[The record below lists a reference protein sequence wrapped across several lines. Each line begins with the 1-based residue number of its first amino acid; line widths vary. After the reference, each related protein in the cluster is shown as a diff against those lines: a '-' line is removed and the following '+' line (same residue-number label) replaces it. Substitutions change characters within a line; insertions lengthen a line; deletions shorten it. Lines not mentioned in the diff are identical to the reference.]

1 MYSYYFSTEYIF
13 RATFPFILRQIV
25 YKLLKMKKLTY
36 LTFSLFSIFSFAQEV
51 STERVQTVLA
61 TLASDEMKGREI
73 GTAENDNAANY
84 IAKLFKENNL
94 DFCTGNSYL
103 VPFEYKGK
111 TVYNVCGV
119 KKGKTEKFL
128 GFSGHF
134 DHIGTSNNLKD
145 NIYNGADDDA
155 SGITT
160 LVGIA
165 DYFKNKKPEFS
176 LVFMAFNGEEK
187 GMLGSRAISK
197 DENLNPIYDKMTAL
211 FNFEMVATESAFGK
225 NALFMTGDEFSDL
238 DELFNKNAA
247 NGLKINPDPY
257 ASEQLFYRSDNVS
270 FVKKKII
277 AHSFSTV
284 DMTKATHYHHEN
296 DDVNVVDFENLTT
309 IINNFGKTL
318 DKLSP
323 KNFEPK
329 YNDKVK
335 F

>member
-1 MYSYYFSTEYIF
+1 
-13 RATFPFILRQIV
+13 
-25 YKLLKMKKLTY
+25 MKKLTY

-51 STERVQTVLA
+51 STERLQTVLS

-94 DFCTGNSYL
+94 EYCTGNSYL
-103 VPFEYKGK
+103 VPFDYKGK
-111 TVYNVCGV
+111 TAYNVCGV

-134 DHIGTSNNLKD
+134 DHIGTSNNPQD

-296 DDVNVVDFENLTT
+296 DDIHVVDFNNLTT

-323 KNFEPK
+323 KNFAPK
-329 YNDKVK
+329 YNDKVR

>member
-1 MYSYYFSTEYIF
+1 MI
-13 RATFPFILRQIV
+13 P
-25 YKLLKMKKLTY
+25 MKKITY
-36 LTFSLFSIFSFAQEV
+36 LAFSFFSVITFAQEV
-51 STERVQTVLA
+51 SKERINTVIS
-61 TLASDEMKGREI
+61 TLSSDEMKGREI
-73 GTAENDNAANY
+73 GTVENDNAANY

-94 DFCTGNSYL
+94 EYCTGNSYL
-103 VPFEYKGK
+103 IPFDYKGK

-119 KKGKTEKFL
+119 KKGKTDKYL

-134 DHIGTSNNLKD
+134 DHIGTNNKSGD

-165 DYFKNKKPEFS
+165 DYFRNKKPEFS
-176 LVFMAFNGEEK
+176 MLFMAFNGEEK
-187 GMLGSRAISK
+187 GMLGSQAISK
-197 DENLNPIYDKMTAL
+197 DKNLDPIYNNLYAL
-211 FNFEMVATESAFGK
+211 FNFEMVATESEFGK

-238 DELFNKNAA
+238 DELFNQNAA
-247 NGLKINPDPY
+247 EGLKIHPDPY
-257 ASEQLFYRSDNVS
+257 AAEQLFYRSDNVS

-277 AHSFSTV
+277 AHSISTA
-284 DMTKATHYHHEN
+284 DMSKIKHYHQVN
-296 DDVNVVDFENLTT
+296 DDVNVVDFDNLTQ

-323 KNFEPK
+323 KNFAPK

-335 F
+335 FN

>member
-1 MYSYYFSTEYIF
+1 
-13 RATFPFILRQIV
+13 
-25 YKLLKMKKLTY
+25 MKKLTY
-36 LTFSLFSIFSFAQEV
+36 LTLSLFSIFTFAQEV
-51 STERVQTVLA
+51 SQERIKNVLS

-73 GTAENDNAANY
+73 GTQENENAANY

-94 DFCTGNSYL
+94 EYCTGNSYL
-103 VPFEYKGK
+103 VPFNYKGK
-111 TVYNVCGV
+111 TAYNVCGI
-119 KKGKTEKFL
+119 KKGKTDKYL

-134 DHIGTSNNLKD
+134 DHIGTSNNPKD

-165 DYFKNKKPEFS
+165 DYFKKKNPEFS
-176 LVFMAFNGEEK
+176 MVFIAFNGEEK
-187 GMLGSRAISK
+187 GMLGSRAISTDK
-197 DENLNPIYDKMTAL
+197 NLDKIYENMTAL

-238 DELFNKNAA
+238 DELFNENAV
-247 NGLKINPDPY
+247 NGLKVNPDPY
-257 ASEQLFYRSDNVS
+257 AAQQLFYRSDNVS

-284 DMTKATHYHHEN
+284 DMTKATHYHNEK
-296 DDVNVVDFENLTT
+296 DDVNVVDFDNLTQ

-323 KNFEPK
+323 KNFAPK

>member
-1 MYSYYFSTEYIF
+1 
-13 RATFPFILRQIV
+13 
-25 YKLLKMKKLTY
+25 MKKLTY

-51 STERVQTVLA
+51 SKERIQTVLS
-61 TLASDEMKGREI
+61 TLASDKMKGREI
-73 GTAENDNAANY
+73 GTQENENAASY

-94 DFCTGNSYL
+94 EYCTGSSFL
-103 VPFEYKGK
+103 VPFTYKGK
-111 TVYNVCGV
+111 TAYNVCGI
-119 KKGKTEKFL
+119 KKGKTDKYL

-134 DHIGTSNNLKD
+134 DHIGTSNNPKD

-176 LVFMAFNGEEK
+176 MVFMAFNGEEK
-187 GMLGSRAISK
+187 GMLGSKAISTDK
-197 DENLNPIYDKMTAL
+197 NLDNIYNNLTAL
-211 FNFEMVATESAFGK
+211 FNFEMVATESAFGI

-238 DELFNKNAA
+238 DELFNQNAA

-257 ASEQLFYRSDNVS
+257 AAQQLFYRSDNVS

-284 DMTKATHYHHEN
+284 DMTKAIHYHNES
-296 DDVNVVDFENLTT
+296 DDINVVDFDNLTQ

-318 DKLSP
+318 EKLSP
-323 KNFEPK
+323 KNFSPK
-329 YNDKVK
+329 YNDTVK

>member
-1 MYSYYFSTEYIF
+1 
-13 RATFPFILRQIV
+13 
-25 YKLLKMKKLTY
+25 MKKLTY
-36 LTFSLFSIFSFAQEV
+36 LTFTLFSVFSFAQEV
-51 STERVQTVLA
+51 PQERIRTVLS

-73 GTAENDNAANY
+73 GTQENDNAANY
-84 IAKLFKENNL
+84 IAKLFQENNL
-94 DFCTGNSYL
+94 DYCTGNSYL
-103 VPFEYKGK
+103 VPFDYKGK
-111 TVYNVCGV
+111 TAYNVCGV
-119 KKGKTEKFL
+119 KKGKTDKYL

-134 DHIGTSNNLKD
+134 DHIGTSNNPKD

-176 LVFMAFNGEEK
+176 MVFMAFNGEEK
-187 GMLGSRAISK
+187 GMLGSRAISTDK
-197 DENLNPIYDKMTAL
+197 NLDNIYNSMTAL

-238 DELFNKNAA
+238 DELFNKDAV
-247 NGLKINPDPY
+247 NGLKVNPDPY
-257 ASEQLFYRSDNVS
+257 AAQQLFYRSDNVS

-284 DMTKATHYHHEN
+284 DMTKATHYHQES
-296 DDVNVVDFENLTT
+296 DDVHVVDFANLTQ

-323 KNFEPK
+323 KNFAPK

>member
-1 MYSYYFSTEYIF
+1 
-13 RATFPFILRQIV
+13 
-25 YKLLKMKKLTY
+25 MKKITILT
-36 LTFSLFSIFSFAQEV
+36 LSLFSVFTFAQEV
-51 STERVQTVLA
+51 SKERINTILS

-73 GTAENDNAANY
+73 GTPENENAANY

-94 DFCTGNSYL
+94 EYCTGNSYL
-103 VPFEYKGK
+103 VPFDYKGK

-119 KKGKTEKFL
+119 KKGKTDKYL

-134 DHIGTSNNLKD
+134 DHIGIDNNKSGD

-160 LVGIA
+160 LVGIS
-165 DYFKNKKPEFS
+165 DYFKSKKPEFS
-176 LVFMAFNGEEK
+176 MVFMAFNGEEK
-187 GMLGSRAISK
+187 GMLGSTAIADDK
-197 DENLNPIYDKMTAL
+197 NLDKIYNNLYAL
-211 FNFEMVATESAFGK
+211 FNFEMVATESQFGE
-225 NALFMTGDEFSDL
+225 NAVFMTGDEFSDL
-238 DELFNKNAA
+238 DELFNKNAV
-247 NGLKINPDPY
+247 NGLKINADPY
-257 ASEQLFYRSDNVS
+257 ASEQLFYRSDNVN

-277 AHSFSTV
+277 AHSISTA
-284 DMTKATHYHHEN
+284 DMSKIKHYHQVT
-296 DDVNVVDFENLTT
+296 DDVSIVDFDNMTQ

-323 KNFEPK
+323 KNFAPK

>member
-134 DHIGTSNNLKD
+134 DHIGTSNNPKD

>member
-1 MYSYYFSTEYIF
+1 
-13 RATFPFILRQIV
+13 
-25 YKLLKMKKLTY
+25 MKKLTY

-51 STERVQTVLA
+51 STERLQTVLS

-94 DFCTGNSYL
+94 EYCTGNSYL
-103 VPFEYKGK
+103 IPFDYKGK
-111 TVYNVCGV
+111 TAYNVCGV

-134 DHIGTSNNLKD
+134 DHIGTSNNPQD

-296 DDVNVVDFENLTT
+296 DDIHVVDFNNLTT
-309 IINNFGKTL
+309 IINNLGKTL

-323 KNFEPK
+323 KNFAPK
-329 YNDKVK
+329 YNDKVR

>member
-1 MYSYYFSTEYIF
+1 
-13 RATFPFILRQIV
+13 
-25 YKLLKMKKLTY
+25 MKKLTY

-73 GTAENDNAANY
+73 GTAENENAANY

-103 VPFEYKGK
+103 VPFDYKGK
-111 TVYNVCGV
+111 TAYNVCGV

-134 DHIGTSNNLKD
+134 DHIGTSNNPKD

-225 NALFMTGDEFSDL
+225 NALFMTGDEFSNL

>member
-1 MYSYYFSTEYIF
+1 
-13 RATFPFILRQIV
+13 
-25 YKLLKMKKLTY
+25 MKKLTY

-51 STERVQTVLA
+51 SKERLNTVLA
-61 TLASDEMKGREI
+61 TLASDEMRGREI
-73 GTAENDNAANY
+73 GTKENENAANY

-94 DFCTGNSYL
+94 EYCTGNSYL
-103 VPFEYKGK
+103 VPFDYRGK
-111 TVYNVCGV
+111 TAYNVCGIQ
-119 KKGKTEKFL
+119 KGKTDKFL

-134 DHIGTSNNLKD
+134 DHIGTSNNSPD

-160 LVGIA
+160 LVGIS
-165 DYFKNKKPEFS
+165 DYFRNKKPEFS
-176 LVFMAFNGEEK
+176 MVFMAFNGEEK
-187 GMLGSRAISK
+187 GMLGSKAISK
-197 DENLNPIYDKMTAL
+197 DQNLDKIYNNLTAL

-257 ASEQLFYRSDNVS
+257 ASEQLFYRSDNVN

-284 DMTKATHYHHEN
+284 DMTKATHYHNES
-296 DDVNVVDFENLTT
+296 DDLHVVDFDNLTQ
-309 IINNFGKTL
+309 IVNNFGKTL
-318 DKLSP
+318 EKLSP
-323 KNFEPK
+323 KNFTPK

>member
-1 MYSYYFSTEYIF
+1 
-13 RATFPFILRQIV
+13 
-25 YKLLKMKKLTY
+25 MKKLTY
-36 LTFSLFSIFSFAQEV
+36 LTFSLFSIFTFAQEV
-51 STERVQTVLA
+51 SKERIQTVLS

-73 GTAENDNAANY
+73 GTKENENAANY
-84 IAKLFKENNL
+84 IGKLFKENNL
-94 DFCTGNSYL
+94 EYCTGNSYL
-103 VPFEYKGK
+103 VPFDYKGK
-111 TVYNVCGV
+111 TVYNVCGI
-119 KKGKTEKFL
+119 KKGKTSQYL

-134 DHIGTSNNLKD
+134 DHIGTSNNAKD

-165 DYFKNKKPEFS
+165 DYFKNKTPDFS
-176 LVFMAFNGEEK
+176 MVFMAFNGEEK

-197 DENLNPIYDKMTAL
+197 DKNLDEIYNNLTTL

-225 NALFMTGDEFSDL
+225 NALFMTGDEVSDL

-247 NGLKINPDPY
+247 NGLKIHPDPY
-257 ASEQLFYRSDNVS
+257 SSEQLFYRSDNVS

-284 DMTKATHYHHEN
+284 DMTKATHYHNES
-296 DDVNVVDFENLTT
+296 DDVNVVDFDNMTE

-318 DKLSP
+318 EKLTP
-323 KNFEPK
+323 KNFTPK
-329 YNDKVK
+329 YNDKVR

>member
-1 MYSYYFSTEYIF
+1 
-13 RATFPFILRQIV
+13 
-25 YKLLKMKKLTY
+25 MKKLTY
-36 LTFSLFSIFSFAQEV
+36 LTFSLLSIFSFAQEV
-51 STERVQTVLA
+51 SQERIKTVIS

-73 GTAENDNAANY
+73 GTQENENAANY
-84 IAKLFKENNL
+84 IAKLFKENDL
-94 DFCTGNSYL
+94 EYCTGNSYL
-103 VPFEYKGK
+103 VPFDYKGK
-111 TVYNVCGV
+111 TVYNVCGF
-119 KKGKTEKFL
+119 KKGKTDKFL
-128 GFSGHF
+128 VFSGHF
-134 DHIGTSNNLKD
+134 DHIGTSNNPKD

-165 DYFKNKKPEFS
+165 DYFKNKKSDFS
-176 LVFMAFNGEEK
+176 MVFMAFNGEEK
-187 GMLGSRAISK
+187 GMLGSKAISK
-197 DENLNPIYDKMTAL
+197 DQNLDKIYNNLTTL

-257 ASEQLFYRSDNVS
+257 ASEQLFYRSDNVN

-296 DDVNVVDFENLTT
+296 DDINVVDFDNLTQ

-318 DKLSP
+318 EKLTP
-323 KNFEPK
+323 KNFAPK
-329 YNDKVK
+329 YNDKVR

>member
-1 MYSYYFSTEYIF
+1 
-13 RATFPFILRQIV
+13 
-25 YKLLKMKKLTY
+25 MKKLTY

-51 STERVQTVLA
+51 SKERIKTVLS

-73 GTAENDNAANY
+73 GTQENENAANY

-94 DFCTGNSYL
+94 EYCTGSSFL
-103 VPFEYKGK
+103 VPFTYKGK
-111 TVYNVCGV
+111 TAYNVCGI
-119 KKGKTEKFL
+119 KKGKTDKYL

-134 DHIGTSNNLKD
+134 DHIGTSNNPKD

-176 LVFMAFNGEEK
+176 MVFMAFNGEEK
-187 GMLGSRAISK
+187 GMLGSKAISTDK
-197 DENLNPIYDKMTAL
+197 NLDNIYNNLTAL
-211 FNFEMVATESAFGK
+211 FNFEMVATESAFGI

-238 DELFNKNAA
+238 DELFNQNAA

-257 ASEQLFYRSDNVS
+257 AAQQLFYRSDNVS

-284 DMTKATHYHHEN
+284 DMTKAIHYHNES
-296 DDVNVVDFENLTT
+296 DDINVVDFDNLTQ

-318 DKLSP
+318 EKLSP
-323 KNFEPK
+323 KNFSPK
-329 YNDKVK
+329 YNDTVK

>member
-1 MYSYYFSTEYIF
+1 
-13 RATFPFILRQIV
+13 
-25 YKLLKMKKLTY
+25 MKKLTY
-36 LTFSLFSIFSFAQEV
+36 LTFSLFSVFAFSQQV
-51 STERVQTVLA
+51 SEERIKIVLS

-84 IAKLFKENNL
+84 IAALFKENNL
-94 DFCTGNSYL
+94 EYCTGNSYL
-103 VPFEYKGK
+103 VPFDYKGK

-119 KKGKTEKFL
+119 KKGKTDKFL

-134 DHIGTSNNLKD
+134 DHIGTSKKSGD

-160 LVGIA
+160 LTGIA
-165 DYFKNKKPEFS
+165 DYFRNQQPEFS
-176 LVFMAFNGEEK
+176 MVFMAFNGEEK

-197 DENLNPIYDKMTAL
+197 DQNLDKIYNNMTAL

-225 NALFMTGDEFSDL
+225 NALYMTGDGFSDL
-238 DELFNKNAA
+238 DELFNQNAA

-257 ASEQLFYRSDNVS
+257 VAQQLFYRSDNVS

-284 DMTKATHYHHEN
+284 DMTNANHYHNES
-296 DDVNVVDFENLTT
+296 DDIHIVDFANMTQ

-318 DKLSP
+318 EKLTP
-323 KNFEPK
+323 KNFSPK

-335 F
+335 LD

>member
-1 MYSYYFSTEYIF
+1 
-13 RATFPFILRQIV
+13 
-25 YKLLKMKKLTY
+25 MKKLTY
-36 LTFSLFSIFSFAQEV
+36 LTLSLFSIFTFAQEV
-51 STERVQTVLA
+51 SQERIKTVLS

-73 GTAENDNAANY
+73 GTQENENAANY

-94 DFCTGNSYL
+94 EYCTGTSYL
-103 VPFEYKGK
+103 VPFDYKGK
-111 TVYNVCGV
+111 TAYNVCGI
-119 KKGKTEKFL
+119 KKGKTNQYL

-134 DHIGTSNNLKD
+134 DHIGTSNNPKD
-145 NIYNGADDDA
+145 HIYNGADDDA

-176 LVFMAFNGEEK
+176 MVFIAFNGEEK
-187 GMLGSRAISK
+187 GMLGSRAISTDK
-197 DENLNPIYDKMTAL
+197 NLDNIYNNMTAL

-247 NGLKINPDPY
+247 NGLKVNPDPY
-257 ASEQLFYRSDNVS
+257 AAQQLFYRSDNVS

-284 DMTKATHYHHEN
+284 DMTKATHYHQES
-296 DDVNVVDFENLTT
+296 DDVNVVDFSNLTQ

-318 DKLSP
+318 EKLSP
-323 KNFEPK
+323 KNFAPK

>member
-1 MYSYYFSTEYIF
+1 
-13 RATFPFILRQIV
+13 
-25 YKLLKMKKLTY
+25 MKKLTY
-36 LTFSLFSIFSFAQEV
+36 LAFSFFSVIAFAQEV
-51 STERVQTVLA
+51 QTSTVTTVLS

-94 DFCTGNSYL
+94 EYCTGNSYL
-103 VPFEYKGK
+103 VPFDYKGK

-119 KKGKTEKFL
+119 KKGNTDQYL

-134 DHIGTSNNLKD
+134 DHIGTSKKSGD

-165 DYFKNKKPEFS
+165 DYFKNKTPDFS
-176 LVFMAFNGEEK
+176 MVFIAFNGEEK
-187 GMLGSRAISK
+187 GMLGSKAISTDK
-197 DENLNPIYDKMTAL
+197 NLNPIYNNLSAL
-211 FNFEMVATESAFGK
+211 FNFEMVATESQFGK
-225 NALFMTGDEFSDL
+225 NALFITGDEFSDL
-238 DELFNKNAA
+238 DELFNKNAV
-247 NGLKINPDPY
+247 NGLKIYPDPY
-257 ASEQLFYRSDNVS
+257 ASEHLFYRSDNVS

-277 AHSFSTV
+277 AHSISTA
-284 DMTKATHYHHEN
+284 DMSKIKHYHQVN
-296 DDVNVVDFENLTT
+296 DDVSVVDFDNLTQ
-309 IINNFGKTL
+309 IINNFSKTL

-323 KNFEPK
+323 KNFTPK

-335 F
+335 FN